1 MAFDLDPSPKAWF
14 VAAAPATNVS
24 PPYVGSSPASVDDA
38 LRLKP
43 PIESEEAIPC
53 TNENETAFGS
63 SMSSIGLFA
72 SSSSSLACRRKY
84 QIVPITIKANRSTL
98 ATTTPTVAPLY
109 DAARCN
115 AFNASAESVV
125 VVVVIVKVVVVVVS
139 EVVVVVSVVVVSVV
153 VEVGVVVAVV
163 VAVDVAVSVMVVV
176 TVEVGVDVPVEVAVE
191 VGDVVTVEVG
201 DVVTVEDGV
210 EVWVVVG
217 VVFRMQTSS
226 VCSGSYCSSPRGQSW
241 QD

>member
-139 EVVVVVSVVVVSVV
+139 EVVVVVSVVV
-153 VEVGVVVAVV
+153 EVGVVVAVV

-191 VGDVVTVEVG
+191 VGDVVTVE
-201 DVVTVEDGV
+201 DRV